1 MSAAKGTG
9 QRNDAVEAAVHAALD
24 RIDAFIAGEEVKLPS
39 AALLEACNALLS
51 QQRPSAQ
58 TAGLFLAFYWLQN
71 EAWDGDSVPVGIRGK
86 YGDKLLSEELT
97 LRSITQHGAITA
109 FGENLG
115 WKGNVRGFHLSTD
128 ARLMA
133 FMAALKGA
141 DPRGRRRVADY
152 LAQRFAASRV
162 EEKPLPNVGAD
173 VLTFVRAKVLFYA
186 LLAVRSEGH
195 VQQFLIAALLHEY
208 RRRHSIEIRTHHPHA
223 ADKFD
228 DTAGDIEEFRDG
240 ELTRAYEVTVR
251 DDWKNRITNFQR
263 KMDRFRLRKYV
274 IIASGINAD
283 EEWSVPATMA
293 LNLEKHGRDIAVVD
307 INDVVNFLAAELT
320 AMELQAA
327 VNKAYE
333 FLAAK
338 KLSGR
343 EDFKQAYREIVSAWL
358 TEAATRT
365 AEID

>member
-1 MSAAKGTG
+1 
-9 QRNDAVEAAVHAALD
+9 
-24 RIDAFIAGEEVKLPS
+24 
-39 AALLEACNALLS
+39 
-51 QQRPSAQ
+51 
-58 TAGLFLAFYWLQN
+58 
-71 EAWDGDSVPVGIRGK
+71 
-86 YGDKLLSEELT
+86 
-97 LRSITQHGAITA
+97 
-109 FGENLG
+109 
-115 WKGNVRGFHLSTD
+115 
-128 ARLMA
+128 
-133 FMAALKGA
+133 
-141 DPRGRRRVADY
+141 
-152 LAQRFAASRV
+152 
-162 EEKPLPNVGAD
+162 VGAD